1 MKLPGKTRSLAFTAL
16 IVGSILAV
24 AAAVRP
30 GQPEDVPGPAGSG
43 RRPVRVVQLVER
55 RLDTVVHEGGFF
67 KARRDVTLSAER
79 AGRVVRF
86 PVREGDRVE
95 AGTVVVDLEDTVA
108 RARLE
113 EARILARE
121 ADLDPAAPA
130 AQRARV
136 HAQLRL
142 AQNDFDLHHVRSPI
156 DGLVEIHHVDA
167 GEYVT
172 PGTPLVDVVDPA
184 LLVLEVEVSGEVVG
198 ALRPGGKV
206 PVQALGLGEAG
217 LYEGR
222 IARIDGRANAR
233 THRFGVEI
241 EVDAA
246 QGPLRPGMYARATF
260 RYDSA
265 QPGLYLPKEAVRT
278 LREER
283 GVFRIVDGRAQWTP
297 VRVEEAPAHP
307 GLWRVLQEDLSP
319 GDEVV
324 VAQFT
329 GLDTGVEVQVLR

>member
-1 MKLPGKTRSLAFTAL
+1 MKLRGKTRSLAFTAL
-16 IVGSILAV
+16 IVGSIFAI

-43 RRPVRVVQLVER
+43 RRPVRVVQLAER

-86 PVREGDRVE
+86 PVREGGRVE

-121 ADLDPAAPA
+121 ADLDPATPA

-142 AQNDFDLHHVRSPI
+142 AQNDFDLHHLRSPI

-172 PGTPLVDVVDPA
+172 PGTPLVDVIDPA
-184 LLVLEVEVSGEVVG
+184 LLALEVEVSSEIVG

-206 PVQALGLGEAG
+206 PVQVLGEAG
-217 LYEGR
+217 MHEGR

-241 EVDAA
+241 EVEAA

-297 VRVEEAPAHP
+297 VRVEETPAHP

-329 GLDTGVEVQVLR
+329 GLATGVEVQVLR